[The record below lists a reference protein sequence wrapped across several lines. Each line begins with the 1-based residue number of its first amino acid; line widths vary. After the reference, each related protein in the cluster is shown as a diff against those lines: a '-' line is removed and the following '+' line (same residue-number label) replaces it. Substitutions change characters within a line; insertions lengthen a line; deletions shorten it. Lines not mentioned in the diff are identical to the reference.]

1 LFMFREHL
9 LQFSR
14 KPLEVYMANSRCM
27 ALVFFARSAAWCMAL
42 FLATLQAHAQHPVLA
57 PTTDVSITVTGP
69 VRYSAV
75 NIPQGVTVRFVAPL
89 APWFIPSPPAVILC
103 DGDAIIRGTISVAGD
118 VGDFPPYTYPP
129 GFVTLGQGGNGLIC
143 LSVQPAEGGRHAG
156 SYGTVIPFSLEGGS
170 RGGDMDIYDQFCW
183 NYVRTRGGGFGGGTL
198 VLLAGGSIDVHGT
211 ITADG
216 IQFGESGTG
225 AQDFAGGGSG
235 GSILLRSASA
245 VTVFPTG
252 RVTARG
258 GSAQGSPA
266 VSIGAPG
273 YVRIDAYANPPR
285 LQGTVAPTP
294 TVLELP
300 HLHRES
306 PPQIGTTWSVNALAP
321 ENSPVFVSAALQ
333 PAPGTP
339 TPFGPL
345 GIHLPLSF
353 TLAMLVTQPGHDPIA
368 SLPLPIPN
376 SQGLR
381 GQSLW
386 LQALAVPPNLPPRL
400 TNTLAVIVQ

>member
-1 LFMFREHL
+1 MD
-9 LQFSR
+9 
-14 KPLEVYMANSRCM
+14 VYGQPC
-27 ALVFFARSAAWCMAL
+27 
-42 FLATLQAHAQHPVLA
+42 
-57 PTTDVSITVTGP
+57 
-69 VRYSAV
+69 
-75 NIPQGVTVRFVAPL
+75 
-89 APWFIPSPPAVILC
+89 
-103 DGDAIIRGTISVAGD
+103 SV
-118 VGDFPPYTYPP
+118 
-129 GFVTLGQGGNGLIC
+129 
-143 LSVQPAEGGRHAG
+143 
-156 SYGTVIPFSLEGGS
+156 
-170 RGGDMDIYDQFCW
+170 W
-183 NYVRTRGGGFGGGTL
+183 NYLFTNRGGFGGGTL
-198 VLLAGGSIDVHGT
+198 VLLAGGRIDVHGT

-216 IQFGESGTG
+216 IQHGLPGAS

-258 GSAQGSPA
+258 GSVQGSPA

-300 HLHRES
+300 HLHREA

-321 ENSPVFVSAALQ
+321 ENTPVFVCAALQ

-345 GIHLPLSF
+345 GIHLPLAF
-353 TLAMLVTQPGHDPIA
+353 TLAMLVTQTGHDPIA

-376 SQGLR
+376 NQGLR
-381 GQSLW
+381 GQALW

-400 TNTLAVIVQ
+400 TNTMAVVVQ